1 VKRGQK
7 QKGKEIETEEQRD
20 KENRRNNV
28 ILYSVVENNGGRA
41 EDRNKD
47 DAAFS
52 LCHGHN
58 SYAKSGRLYLQMMV
72 QLSKKY
78 PLVHEQLSN
87 GFHAVRRSDRY

>member
-1 VKRGQK
+1 MKRGQK

-28 ILYSVVENNGGRA
+28 ILYNVVENNGGRA

-52 LCHGHN
+52 LCHRHN
-58 SYAKSGRLYLQMMV
+58 SYAKSGRLYLQTML
-72 QLSKKY
+72 QLSRKY
-78 PLVHEQLSN
+78 PFVHEQLSN